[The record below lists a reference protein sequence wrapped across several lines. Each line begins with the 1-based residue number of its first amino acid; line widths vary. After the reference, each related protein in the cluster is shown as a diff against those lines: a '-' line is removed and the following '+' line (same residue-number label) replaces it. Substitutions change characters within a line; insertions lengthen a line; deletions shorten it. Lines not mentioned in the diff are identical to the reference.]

1 MISVLDS
8 VKTLYKSDSVM
19 KKYFVVFRDATTKRT
34 NENNIVHTDRV
45 MLDNSQ
51 IVTESLSIT
60 ESICSSGYFQVG
72 LCESA
77 NMKLSVVMP
86 DNVKG
91 DEVCIFQ
98 VLGEYNPEITSDDT
112 KGLQIAEEDTVE
124 LESTFTSTNI
134 ISGLDTDTFDKEKNY
149 LVLAKLKYIGNAI
162 YLYVES
168 SAGNSRMV
176 YYLKPGLFNFSNLET
191 WDSTKTYMENQIVL
205 HDDFVWKSRTTNNT
219 VEPGS
224 LVNGV
229 PTNAWENITQYVQ
242 VAIPIIGNEFYEYK
256 MGIYANTQP
265 EYGTLVGAAT
275 IYELPCPIMPLG
287 LFSIYSCKR
296 QNDSNLRDLE
306 GYDRMQDVGL
316 NVDVYLPNDGST
328 ITPFSSEI
336 QLGRI
341 LDAAAEG
348 TQIVIGNNLSKEPVN
363 LIQQENQELPFPD
376 FPQDDITTP
385 DADEGVI
392 YQVTKSETQNVSGD
406 KYDSSSVLGDY
417 HTTLNVTQ
425 KGTVIDSD
433 NSNWDTYNNNGR
445 LRIVGTRRQT
455 RYTERTEQIRWERS
469 RTDYQWYVFYTITS
483 EGEDY
488 PTAGWFPYGQY
499 PSGNISDVSVEER
512 RWKWSTP
519 QQTSWPSYSK
529 GNWYYIDGINYYCYE
544 QVYGNVY
551 WEDYGY
557 EYDGYYYS
565 YDDCPVAYETAN
577 QSCTSKMRNY
587 YDTQYGYYYPWID
600 ERRGWVQQSWT
611 TVTSEYYPSSMNIPN
626 ARDFV
631 DTNGNPIK
639 QYAYIDLKYVYY
651 WKYDVDTAYVNDLLA
666 NRWVFSSEL
675 GSNRTEWFTIAERS
689 GQKYDNTNVNKIF
702 SQSSVWLSMTRTYA
716 RNVIYRWKE
725 EAKLYVTP
733 YIVPQETY
741 DDNLSYTV
749 YITYP
754 SDMLAY
760 QEENKAYLLAMDEV
774 SEYTSQDGTY
784 HSQGVMDINRQAEV
798 RAAILNNSSKQCKV
812 IPGTYVINN
821 VTYSG
826 GRFNVYWVQTLEY
839 TCYVSYNGGA
849 FQVDGEK
856 SKIVR
861 SANPFIGCVSHSQAE
876 KFNSENVTWQSET
889 VHGKRRDIIK
899 GFMELHGLFINF
911 DRWGVSTTRN
921 VQASTLYPSED
932 LYPHDSKIPGN
943 EAYGDIYPSIGSM
956 EVTDISICKSIYIDD
971 DLNNEFDGVL
981 ISKSQ
986 ATAAEAGVYPYYYNK
1001 LTRRYGAVPGGMPEI
1016 AHEPWEG
1023 NKYYVIEDNFF
1034 IDNFVFDPALLK
1046 EICKQILSN
1055 IGDLQYFNLNA
1066 ELRCLP
1072 YLEVGDNINIMTP
1085 QNGYE
1090 TAILRRVMKGNLAQM
1105 DSIETDF
1112 YD

>member
-1 MISVLDS
+1 MINVLDS

-34 NENNIVHTDRV
+34 DENNIVHTDRV

-51 IVTESLSIT
+51 IMTESLSIT

-77 NMKLSVVMP
+77 NMRITVVMP

-98 VLGEYNPEITSDDT
+98 VLGEYDPVISSDDT
-112 KGLQIAEEDTVE
+112 KGLQISEENTVE

-134 ISGLDTDTFDKEKNY
+134 ISGLDSNTFDKEKNY
-149 LVLAKLKYIGNAI
+149 LILAKLKYIGNAI

-176 YYLKPGLFNFSNLET
+176 YYLKPGLFKFSNLEV
-191 WDSTKTYMENQIVL
+191 WDNTKTYMENQIVL
-205 HDDFVWKSRTTNNT
+205 HDDYVWKSRTTNNT
-219 VEPGS
+219 TEPGS
-224 LVNGV
+224 LVDGE

-242 VAIPIIGNEFYEYK
+242 VAIPIIGNDFYEYK
-256 MGIYANTQP
+256 IGVYANTQP

-275 IYELPCPIMPLG
+275 IYELPVPIMPLG
-287 LFSIYSCKR
+287 LFAIYSCKR

-328 ITPFSSEI
+328 IIPFTSEI

-348 TQIVIGNNLSKEPVN
+348 TQIVIGNNLSKESVN
-363 LIQQENQELPFPD
+363 LIQLDNEQLPFPD
-376 FPQDDITTP
+376 FPQDDETTP
-385 DADEGVI
+385 DTDEGII
-392 YQVTKSETQNVSGD
+392 YKVTKSESQTVSGD
-406 KYDSSSVLGDY
+406 KYDSSSVKGDY
-417 HTTLNVTQ
+417 HTTLYITQ
-425 KGTVIDSD
+425 RGTVIDSD
-433 NSNWDTYNNNGR
+433 NSNWSTYANSGQ
-445 LRIVGTRRQT
+445 LRIKGTRRQT
-455 RYTERTEQIRWERS
+455 R
-469 RTDYQWYVFYTITS
+469 TITESRQWQRSGYYEYYFSGWIEYPNHESAEVFGADFGQREPHVGDSYGGGTITEIWDLWS
-483 EGEDY
+483 E
-488 PTAGWFPYGQY
+488 P
-499 PSGNISDVSVEER
+499 
-512 RWKWSTP
+512 RWTS
-519 QQTSWPSYSK
+519 SWPRSAFVYQQGSYYS
-529 GNWYYIDGINYYCYE
+529 INGKSYYCYKVSE
-544 QVYGNVY
+544 SAVHWDDDESAYG
-551 WEDYGY
+551 
-557 EYDGYYYS
+557 S
-565 YDDCPVAYETAN
+565 QTSTAYL
-577 QSCTSKMRNY
+577 R

-600 ERRGWVQQSWT
+600 AQRGWVQQNWT
-611 TVTSEYYPSSMNIPN
+611 VATSEYYPSAMNIPN
-626 ARDFV
+626 ANNFYDV
-631 DTNGNPIK
+631 NGNPIK
-639 QYAYIDLKYVYY
+639 QYAYIDCTYVYY
-651 WKYDVDTAYVNDLLA
+651 WKYDVDLEFINQLLA
-666 NRWVFSSEL
+666 ERWVYDHEVGSARSE
-675 GSNRTEWFTIAERS
+675 WWTIAERQ
-689 GQKYDNTNVNKIF
+689 GQKYENQNANKIF
-702 SQSSVWLSMTRTYA
+702 SQSEAWNSMTQTYVREA
-716 RNVIYRWKE
+716 IYVWKE
-725 EAKLYVTP
+725 QADLYVTP

-741 DDNLSYTV
+741 DDTLSYTV

-774 SEYTSQDGTY
+774 NEYTSQDGTY
-784 HSQGVMDINRQAEV
+784 HSQGVLNINRQADV
-798 RAAILNNSSKQCKV
+798 RAAILDNSSKQCKV
-812 IPGTYVINN
+812 VPGTYVLDN

-849 FQVDGEK
+849 FQEDGEK

-861 SANPFIGCVSHSQAE
+861 SANPFISCVSHSQAE

-911 DRWGVSTTRN
+911 DRWGVSTIRN

-943 EAYGDIYPSIGSM
+943 EAYGDIYPSVGSM

-1001 LTRRYGAVPGGMPEI
+1001 LTRRYGAVPSGMPEI

-1034 IDNFVFDPALLK
+1034 IDNFVFDTDLLK
-1046 EICKQILSN
+1046 AICQQILSN
-1055 IGDLQYFNLNA
+1055 VGDLQYFNLNA

-1090 TAILRRVMKGNLAQM
+1090 TAILRRVMKGNMAQM